1 MNGKDLWQEQAAAFG
16 QYLRG
21 QRKLAEMSLRQLAE
35 HTKVSNAYLSQLE
48 RGLHQP
54 SVRVL
59 TALAEALGIPP
70 ERLLAQAGVSLGD
83 AATDR
88 PDGVEAAIVAD
99 DRLTDAQKQALLG
112 VYRSFVGQ

>member
-1 MNGKDLWQEQAAAFG
+1 MTGRDVWQEQAAAFG
-16 QYLRG
+16 EYLRA
-21 QRKLAEMSLRQLAE
+21 QRRLAEMSLRQLSE

-83 AATDR
+83 AAGER
-88 PDGVEAAIVAD
+88 SDGVEAAIVAD
-99 DRLTDAQKQALLG
+99 ERLTDAQKQALLG
-112 VYRSFVGQ
+112 VYRSFVGN